1 MANLDQFIR
10 SFTLFLGITPP
21 KPGQERRVAIILAV
35 TITAVIFLMLGLV
48 LGMVR
53 FMYQ

>member
-35 TITAVIFLMLGLV
+35 TITAVIFLTLGLV